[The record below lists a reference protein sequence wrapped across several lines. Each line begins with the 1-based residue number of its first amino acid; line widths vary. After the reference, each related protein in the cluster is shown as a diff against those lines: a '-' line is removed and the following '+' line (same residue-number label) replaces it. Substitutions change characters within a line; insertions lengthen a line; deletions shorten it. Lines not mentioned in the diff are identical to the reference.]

1 MLRQKKMDGQEKEE
15 DDGGESKA
23 EKKGKWLFYI
33 PYFLFYFLNYKS
45 ITHKLY
51 SKLFKTL
58 ISSLFI

>member
-33 PYFLFYFLNYKS
+33 PYFLFF
-45 ITHKLY
+45 
-51 SKLFKTL
+51 
-58 ISSLFI
+58 